1 MASSHAGAMAAA
13 ESSLEAQKDS
23 FADLGFEA
31 NAFETL
37 ERDFQ
42 EVLTELVRR
51 PAAPTARGPAVVALT
66 RHLDRG
72 GRPSSANAACDAPTL
87 APGGG
92 RAARVPAHDEHAQP
106 IAAFAASASRKG
118 LPMHRRSRGG

>member
-51 PAAPTARGPAVVALT
+51 PAAPVPNYLSLWQVFVSRCTQKRYV
-66 RHLDRG
+66 HL
-72 GRPSSANAACDAPTL
+72 
-87 APGGG
+87 
-92 RAARVPAHDEHAQP
+92 
-106 IAAFAASASRKG
+106 
-118 LPMHRRSRGG
+118 RRSCMRCFSALRRTVTPGRLGSAPRPLS

>member
-1 MASSHAGAMAAA
+1 MAASLASEMAAA
-13 ESSLEAQKDS
+13 ESSIEAQKDA

-51 PAAPTARGPAVVALT
+51 PAAPMAHGPAVVAFT
-66 RHLDRG
+66 RHVDCSD
-72 GRPSSANAACDAPTL
+72 RPSSANAACGAPTL
-87 APGGG
+87 ALVGGAALSESMHTTSG
-92 RAARVPAHDEHAQP
+92 RSAQQHSQRT
-106 IAAFAASASRKG
+106 SAGRTT
-118 LPMHRRSRGG
+118 P